1 MQRITNKSTLN
12 CVFWKLICFNIFSSG
27 GAYYLISR
35 SLGPEF
41 GGSIGLIFAF
51 ANAVAVA
58 MYVVGFA
65 ETVVELLIVRDTII
79 FCHILLIIYCFNM
92 MMYRMVDKIIIICV
106 CVFRILERLCLI
118 KLMMSE
124 SLEPLRSSCF
134 SAFQWLEW
142 SGRPRQEIYYVFSF
156 LWTLDSADHLTSW
169 FVNMILFHRLR
180 YSSWS
185 FWSLLFSITLLG
197 PSSLLS
203 PRRDLASSAMTVRIR
218 T

>member
-12 CVFWKLICFNIFSSG
+12 SESWSVLIFSSG

-65 ETVVELLIVRDTII
+65 ETVVELLLVRDTII

-92 MMYRMVDKIIIICV
+92 MVYRMVDKIIICV
-106 CVFRILERLCLI
+106 CVFRILMRSCLM

-142 SGRPRQEIYYVFSF
+142 NGRPRQEIYCLFNF
-156 LWTLDSADHLTSW
+156 LWTLASADHLNSW

-180 YSSWS
+180 FSSWS
-185 FWSLLFSITLLG
+185 FWSLPFSITLLG
-197 PSSLLS
+197 PSSMLS
-203 PRRDLASSAMTVRIR
+203 PRRNLASSAMTVRIH